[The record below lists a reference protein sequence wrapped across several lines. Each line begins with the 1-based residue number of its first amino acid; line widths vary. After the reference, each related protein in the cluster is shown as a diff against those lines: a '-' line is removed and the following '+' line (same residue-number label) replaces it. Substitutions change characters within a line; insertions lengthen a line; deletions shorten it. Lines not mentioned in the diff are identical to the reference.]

1 MHRERTFYD
10 DRPDYSRPR
19 LAVPES
25 FRRRAAER
33 LAFLYGDQGA
43 SAWMPEL
50 ERILQVHHA
59 CKPPEMRAK
68 ELAYDP
74 RRRFHQGHILLITYG
89 DMVRG
94 AGPTPLAVLRRFVER
109 YARGA
114 VNTIHLLPFF
124 PYSSDRGFA
133 VIDDRRV
140 DERLGSWEDI
150 RAAKQHYDLMFDAV
164 LNHGSSRSELFQEFL
179 NGNPQF
185 KEFFIAFRSPDELTA
200 EQRRKIFRPRTSDIL
215 TRFETIEGPRWVWTT
230 FSPDQVDFNFRNP
243 AVLLRIIESLL
254 FYVRKG
260 ADLLRLDAVTY
271 IWAEP
276 GTESVHLPQTHE
288 IVKLLR
294 DVVDLAASGVAL
306 VTETNVPHAQ
316 NVAYFGN
323 GRDEANLVY
332 NFALPPLVLHAF
344 FTGDSGALSRW
355 ATTMDPPSEE
365 TAFLNILDTH
375 DGIGLQ
381 GVHGI
386 LSAGEIDFLVEQARR
401 RGAQVSFKSTEEGGS
416 EPYEINTTWWSALNP
431 GREGEEIGLQIERY
445 LASRALAL
453 VLRGV
458 PGIYIH
464 GALGTENDYRAAKAS
479 GVFRDLNRGIIE
491 EAHVEEALRDQDSKL
506 SRLFRGWRDLLLV
519 RRRERAFHPRG
530 AQRVLMLSPRV
541 FALRRTTPE
550 GDESVLTLTGVSAE
564 ETPLRIRLQEA
575 GLEGGGFR
583 DLLSGRIFSPVR
595 GILLLRL
602 PPYGRLWLKAE
613 EKSKTPA
620 ISSQVVI

>member
-1 MHRERTFYD
+1 MTRERTFYD
-10 DRPDYSRPR
+10 ERPDYSRPR
-19 LAVPES
+19 LGIPET
-25 FRRRAAER
+25 FRRRAAGR
-33 LAFLYGDQGA
+33 LAFLYGAGA
-43 SAWMPEL
+43 AAAWMAEL

-59 CKPPEMRAK
+59 CKPPAMLAK
-68 ELAYDP
+68 ERAYDP
-74 RRRFHQGHILLITYG
+74 RRRFHSGHILLITYG

-109 YARGA
+109 YAGDA

-150 RAAKQHYDLMFDAV
+150 RSAKRRYDLMFDAV

-179 NGNPQF
+179 NGNPLF
-185 KEFFIAFRSPDELTA
+185 KDFFIAFRSPDELSP

-215 TRFETIEGPRWVWTT
+215 TRFETLEGPRWVWTT

-243 AVLLRIIESLL
+243 AVLLRILESLL

-271 IWAEP
+271 LWAEP

-288 IVKLLR
+288 IVKLIR

-323 GRDEANLVY
+323 GRDEAHLVY

-344 FTGDSGALSRW
+344 FTADSGALSRW
-355 ATTMDPPSEE
+355 AMTMDPPSEE

-381 GVHGI
+381 GVRGV
-386 LSAGEIDFLVEQARR
+386 LPAEAIDSLVEQARR
-401 RGAQVSFKSTEEGGS
+401 RGAWVSHKATEEGGS
-416 EPYEINTTWWSALNP
+416 EPYEINSTWWSALNP
-431 GREGEEIGLQIERY
+431 AAAGEGLDLQIERY
-445 LASRALAL
+445 IASRAIAL

-464 GALGTENDYRAAKAS
+464 GALGTENDYGAAKAS
-479 GVFRDLNRGIIE
+479 GVNRDLNRGIIE
-491 EAHVEEALRDQDSKL
+491 EARVEEALRDRGSKL
-506 SRLFRGWRDLLLV
+506 SRLFGRWRDLLLV
-519 RRRERAFHPRG
+519 RRRERAFDPRG
-530 AQRVLMLSPRV
+530 PQRVLGLSPRV
-541 FALRRTTPE
+541 FALLRTSPE
-550 GDESVLTLTGVSAE
+550 GDEAVLTLTGIGAE
-564 ETPLRIRLQEA
+564 ETPLRIPLAEA
-575 GLEGGGFR
+575 GWEGGAFR
-583 DLLSGRIFSPVR
+583 DLLSGRIYPAAG
-595 GILLLRL
+595 GILPLTL
-602 PPYGRLWLKAE
+602 PPYGRLWLK
-613 EKSKTPA
+613 PL
-620 ISSQVVI
+620 

>member
-1 MHRERTFYD
+1 MYRERTFYD
-10 DRPDYSRPR
+10 ERPDYGRPR
-19 LAVPES
+19 LVLPES
-25 FRRRAAER
+25 FRRRAKGR
-33 LAFLYGDQGA
+33 LAALYGDRDA
-43 SAWMPEL
+43 AAWLPEL

-59 CKPPEMRAK
+59 CKPPAMLAK

-74 RRRFHQGHILLITYG
+74 GRRFHQGHILLITYG
-89 DMVRG
+89 DMVQG
-94 AGPTPLAVLRRFVER
+94 AGPTPLADLRRFVER
-109 YARGA
+109 YAGDA
-114 VNTIHLLPFF
+114 INTIHLLPFF

-150 RAAKQHYDLMFDAV
+150 RAAKRRYDLMFDAV

-185 KEFFIAFRSPDELTA
+185 KDFFIAFRSPDELTP

-215 TRFETIEGPRWVWTT
+215 TRFETIAGPRWVWTT

-243 AVLLRIIESLL
+243 AVLLRILESLL

-323 GRDEANLVY
+323 GRDEAHLVY
-332 NFALPPLVLHAF
+332 NFALPPLVLHAL
-344 FTGDSGALSRW
+344 FTGNCSALARW
-355 ATTMDPPSEE
+355 AQTMDPPSEL

-381 GVHGI
+381 GVRGVLPSH
-386 LSAGEIDFLVEQARR
+386 EIDLLVERARS
-401 RGAQVSFKSTEEGGS
+401 RGAQVSFKSTEDGGS
-416 EPYEINTTWWSALNP
+416 EPYEINSTWWSALNP
-431 GREGEEIGLQIERY
+431 GREGEEIGLQVERY
-445 LASRALAL
+445 LASRAIAL

-458 PGIYIH
+458 PGVYIH

-479 GVFRDLNRGIIE
+479 GIYRDLNRGIIE
-491 EAHVEEALRDQDSKL
+491 EALVEEALRDRGSKL
-506 SRLFRGWRDLLLV
+506 SLLFRGWRDLLLV

-530 AQRVLMLSPRV
+530 PQRVIPLSPRV
-541 FALRRTTPE
+541 FALRRTAPE

-564 ETPLRIRLQEA
+564 ETPLRIPLREV
-575 GLEGGGFR
+575 GLKSGECR
-583 DLLSGRIFSPVR
+583 DLLSNRTYPAADGVLS
-595 GILLLRL
+595 LTL
-602 PPYGRLWLKAE
+602 PPYGRLWLK
-613 EKSKTPA
+613 
-620 ISSQVVI
+620 Q

>member
-1 MHRERTFYD
+1 MNRERTFYD
-10 DRPDYSRPR
+10 ERPDFSRPR
-19 LAVPES
+19 LSIQDS
-25 FRRRAAER
+25 FRLRAAER
-33 LAFLYGDQGA
+33 LAFLYGERA
-43 SAWMPEL
+43 AAIWLPEL
-50 ERILQVHHA
+50 ERVIQVHHA
-59 CKPPEMRAK
+59 CKSPAMLAK

-74 RRRFHQGHILLITYG
+74 RRRFHQEHILLITYG

-109 YARGA
+109 YAGDA
-114 VNTIHLLPFF
+114 INTIHLLPFF

-150 RAAKQHYDLMFDAV
+150 CAAKRRYDLMFDAV

-179 NGNPQF
+179 NGNPHF
-185 KEFFIAFRSPDELTA
+185 RDFFIAFRSPEELTP
-200 EQRRKIFRPRTSDIL
+200 EQRRKIFRPRTTDIL

-254 FYVRKG
+254 FYIRKG

-271 IWAEP
+271 LWAEP

-323 GRDEANLVY
+323 GRDEAHLVY
-332 NFALPPLVLHAF
+332 NFALPPLVLQTF
-344 FTGDSGALSRW
+344 FTEDAGALSRW
-355 ATTMDPPSEE
+355 AMTMDPPSEE

-381 GVHGI
+381 GVRGI
-386 LSAGEIDFLVEQARR
+386 LAAEEIEAIVEQARR
-401 RGAQVSFKSTEEGGS
+401 RGALVSYKSTEEGGS
-416 EPYEINTTWWSALNP
+416 EPYEINSTWWSALNP
-431 GREGEEIGLQIERY
+431 GGEGEEIGRQIERY
-445 LASRALAL
+445 LASRTVAL

-464 GALGTENDYRAAKAS
+464 GALGTANDYGAAKAS
-479 GVFRDLNRGIIE
+479 GVYRDLNRGMIE
-491 EAHVEEALRDQDSKL
+491 EELVAAELRDRGSKL
-506 SRLFRGWRDLLLV
+506 SLLFRGWRELLLV

-530 AQRVLMLSPRV
+530 PQRVLMISPKV
-541 FALRRTTPE
+541 FALLRTSPE
-550 GDESVLTLTGVSAE
+550 GDELVLTLTGVSPE
-564 ETPLRIRLQEA
+564 ETRIRISLAEA
-575 GLEGGGFR
+575 GFRGEVFR
-583 DLLSGRIFSPVR
+583 DLLSGRIFPAAGGTLSLTLSP
-595 GILLLRL
+595 
-602 PPYGRLWLKAE
+602 YSRLWLK
-613 EKSKTPA
+613 
-620 ISSQVVI
+620 